1 MANSVTFGWLRV
13 GITTTG
19 PQSDMANNPIRPRG
33 STTTCG
39 KARRPTQPFRDNIL
53 HYNWHFFW
61 HWGNGEIG
69 NNGVHTVD
77 LCRWALGVDFPTRV
91 TAVGGRY
98 RYDDDQQT
106 PDTLTAT
113 WECNGKM
120 LQWEG
125 LSWSRS
131 LAPMRGVGIELRGS
145 KGSMLIDDGGCST
158 FDPAGKLVGK
168 TGGSRGD
175 AEHLQNFLDAIHGNA
190 HVNVSV
196 EDGHKAHSC
205 ATWQM
210 FRIAQAGRWKWIP
223 KRDTFPTP
231 QQRPSIGSER
241 IDRDGFPAGRRKQ
254 V

>member
-1 MANSVTFGWLRV
+1 
-13 GITTTG
+13 
-19 PQSDMANNPIRPRG
+19 
-33 STTTCG
+33 
-39 KARRPTQPFRDNIL
+39 
-53 HYNWHFFW
+53 
-61 HWGNGEIG
+61 
-69 NNGVHTVD
+69 
-77 LCRWALGVDFPTRV
+77 V

-98 RYDDDQQT
+98 RFNDDQQT

-145 KGSMLIDDGGCST
+145 KGSMLIDDAGCST

-190 HVNVSV
+190 QVNTSI
-196 EDGHKAHSC
+196 EDGHKSALMCHLANVSYRTRRPVDVDDKTGRIRDS
-205 ATWQM
+205 ATASKYWQ
-210 FRIAQAGRWKWIP
+210 RAYRSGWLSGGA
-223 KRDTFPTP
+223 
-231 QQRPSIGSER
+231 S
-241 IDRDGFPAGRRKQ
+241 
-254 V
+254 